1 MEQNKEWKE
10 CNAQVFW
17 GEIASTDHLVQIY
30 DDVNTFLNTLGRFAA
45 SGFVA
50 GDAVI
55 IIATAEHLKALEM
68 RLQLTGLDIN
78 TLKMINQYIP
88 VNAKDALAKFMVNDV
103 PDETLFKEFVSSLIS
118 RARKNSGRVRA
129 FGEMVAILWDQGNK
143 NATIELEQLWNRF
156 CQTEAFCLFC
166 AYPKKGFSEDASD
179 SLQDICTSHSK
190 VLGGWN
196 NSSTKIFYKQ
206 SV

>member
-1 MEQNKEWKE
+1 MEQSKEWKE
-10 CNAQVFW
+10 CNAHVFW

-30 DDVNTFLNTLGRFAA
+30 DNANTFLNTLGRFAA

-55 IIATAEHLKALEM
+55 IIATAEHLAALEM

-88 VNAKDALAKFMVNDV
+88 VNAKDALAKFMVNDA
-103 PDETLFKEFVSSLIS
+103 PDEKLFKDFVSSLII
-118 RARKNSGRVRA
+118 RARKKSGRIRA
-129 FGEMVAILWDQGNK
+129 FGEMVAILWEQGNK
-143 NATIELEQLWNRF
+143 NATIELEQMWNRF
-156 CQTEAFCLFC
+156 CQLEAFCLFC
-166 AYPKKGFSEDASD
+166 AYPKKGFSEDAGE
-179 SLQDICTSHSK
+179 SLQHICTTHSK
-190 VLGGWN
+190 VIGGWN
-196 NSSTKIFYKQ
+196 NSSADIFYKQ